1 MTSNLPIVRQVSWVS
16 LIPQIIILIALIYI
30 ARLFGFKNYEYIGLI
45 FYIIFIYVLRFQIP
59 KDHRRGVK
67 LYKKHNFSEAIP
79 FFQNSYDFFKKHLW
93 IDKFRFITL
102 MFSSKISYTEMAL
115 LNMAF
120 CHGQIGN
127 GKKSKEIYEQV
138 LKEFPNSEIA
148 KASLR
153 MFASAE
159 ENTEPHAQ
167 Q

>member
-1 MTSNLPIVRQVSWVS
+1 MPIVKQVSWVS

-30 ARLFGFKNYEYIGLI
+30 ARLLGFKNYDYIGII

-59 KDHRRGVK
+59 KDHRRGIK

-79 FFQNSYDFFKKHLW
+79 FFQKSHDFFRKHSW
-93 IDKFRFITL
+93 VDKFRFITL
-102 MFSSKISYTEMAL
+102 MSSSRISYTEMAL

-120 CHGQIGN
+120 CHSQIGN
-127 GKKSKEIYEQV
+127 GKESKEIYVQV

-153 MFASAE
+153 MFESVN
-159 ENTEPHAQ
+159 ENTEQRH
-167 Q
+167 